1 MIKTAIRTEKAPAAI
16 GPYSQAVISGGL
28 VFVSGQIPVDPAT
41 GDVVPG
47 GIAEQAE
54 QALKNLQEV
63 FFAAGAAPETV
74 LKTTV
79 FLKNMGDFGKMNEI
93 YARFFAS
100 GDPPARSC
108 VEVSGLP
115 KGVLIEIDAVARV
128 YSGK

>member
-63 FFAAGAAPETV
+63 LFAAGAAPDTV

-93 YARFFAS
+93 YARFFAFS
-100 GDPPARSC
+100 DPPARSC
-108 VEVSGLP
+108 VEVSALP

-128 YSGK
+128 YSGE